1 MEIIFK
7 TILPQRPGGGTA
19 SVYTTK
25 DSHVD
30 RGKLQIKREN
40 K

>member
-19 SVYTTK
+19 SVYTTR
-25 DSHVD
+25 DSHII
-30 RGKLQIKREN
+30 RGKPQIRE
-40 K
+40 